1 MSNQKLRFP
10 SGNAPRTIQVP
21 PFLLES
27 TADLSLFLD
36 VKRSLNDMFV
46 EWILSENYKG
56 RIETEYSSDL
66 FLYVNELLDELH
78 KAQQEGSTEIVLSM
92 NLN

>member
-1 MSNQKLRFP
+1 MPNQKLRLP
-10 SGNAPRTIQVP
+10 SGNTPHKVQVP
-21 PFLLES
+21 PFLLEF
-27 TADLSLFLD
+27 TADLDLFLD

-56 RIETEYSSDL
+56 RVESEYSSDL

-78 KAQQEGSTEIVLSM
+78 KAQRNGSTEIILSM